1 VLFMGCAI
9 GLMMIFNNSGV
20 YQGSIGAGFGERT
33 TGYLGPS
40 PATVGPDYLLI
51 KPATSGGD
59 LVLLHAIGVHGL
71 ALLAVPAVLLA
82 RTAMPAARQLRVIAL
97 AVAAVGIAAVI
108 LAAHAFRELPWNQL
122 SALVL
127 AALALCAVAL
137 LAAYWTIVAAP
148 GSGTT
153 QRNDHQPR
161 HVMCGDTP
169 IASYCGICGQR

>member
-1 VLFMGCAI
+1 MGCAI

-20 YQGSIGAGFGERT
+20 CQGSIGAGFGERT

-51 KPATSGGD
+51 KPVTSGGD

-97 AVAAVGIAAVI
+97 AVAAVGIALAI
-108 LAAHAFRELPWNQL
+108 LVAHAFRELPWNQL

-127 AALALCAVAL
+127 TALALCAVAL
-137 LAAYWTIVAAP
+137 LAAYLTIVAALWF
-148 GSGTT
+148 
-153 QRNDHQPR
+153 R
-161 HVMCGDTP
+161 HHP
-169 IASYCGICGQR
+169 EE